1 MSKVFQFKQPHKSTG
16 FLLWQVNNLWQREIN
31 KVLKEFYL
39 THTQFVVLAGTYLL
53 SLKNDNLMQ
62 IMIAEHLKI
71 DPMTTSNVLRTLL
84 KKGLIDRIEHETD
97 TRAKI
102 IKITKNGD
110 EILKKAIEK
119 VKNFDKDFFNRIIN
133 KKAFKQELVR
143 LLDDQNDC

>member
-1 MSKVFQFKQPHKSTG
+1 
-16 FLLWQVNNLWQREIN
+16 
-31 KVLKEFYL
+31 
-39 THTQFVVLAGTYLL
+39 
-53 SLKNDNLMQ
+53 MQ